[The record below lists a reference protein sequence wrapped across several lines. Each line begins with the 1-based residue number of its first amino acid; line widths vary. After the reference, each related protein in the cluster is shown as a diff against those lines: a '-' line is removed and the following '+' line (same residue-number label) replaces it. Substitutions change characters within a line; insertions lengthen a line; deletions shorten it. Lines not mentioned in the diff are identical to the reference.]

1 MTTGTSDEFIGSSF
15 NGGVLSKEDI
25 IP

>member
-15 NGGVLSKEDI
+15 NSGVLSKEDI